1 MRALNR
7 ADLCSLPWQTFLRG
21 ASAAAGYKGVSCK
34 ESKQLLKKL
43 LPENC
48 KWYSWVEAADELGE
62 ARRTMMWAL
71 KSLLPTAPSMR
82 MAVNKWADVMIQRWS
97 LLRAV
102 AALTSDGKRRGF
114 VTHDCSAFHQA
125 ASHRRPVRMDCV
137 DCVDCILLISCYVL
151 NFELFL
157 R

>member
-1 MRALNR
+1 MNAKL
-7 ADLCSLPWQTFLRG
+7 ARG
-21 ASAAAGYKGVSCK
+21 
-34 ESKQLLKKL
+34 
-43 LPENC
+43 
-48 KWYSWVEAADELGE
+48 WHSWVEAADELGE